1 MVDLSKSQDNET
13 GDGTTG
19 VVVLAGC
26 LLQQAEML
34 IDKGLNPHS
43 IMEGYDKAVEKCV
56 KHLEF
61 IQTKIEP
68 TENNNEHLIKAAIT
82 ALGSKIVSKC
92 QKKLAEI
99 AVQAIMSVFD
109 SERKDVNFE
118 LIKVVGKVGG
128 SIEDTMIVNGIV
140 LDKEM
145 SHPQMDKEI
154 SDAKICILTCPFEP
168 PKPKT
173 KYEVDIKSAE
183 SYKRLYEHEQNY
195 FKDMVKQ
202 VKDSGANLVI
212 CQWGFDDEANHLLM
226 QNNIPAIRWV
236 GGSEI
241 ELIALATGGRIIPRF
256 SEIKEEK
263 LGRARVVK
271 EISSGTENE
280 KMIVI
285 EDCQVNKAV
294 TIVVRGGSTII
305 VDEAKR

>member
-34 IDKGLNPHS
+34 IDKGLNPHA
-43 IMEGYDKAVEKCV
+43 IIDGYDKAVEKCV

-61 IQTKIEP
+61 IQTKIDV

-109 SERKDVNFE
+109 AERKDVNFE

-128 SIEDTMIVNGIV
+128 SIEDTKIVNGIV
-140 LDKEM
+140 LDKEF

-154 SDAKICILTCPFEP
+154 LDAKICILTCPFEP

-173 KYEVDIKSAE
+173 KYNVDITSAE
-183 SYKRLYEHEQNY
+183 SYKRLYEHEQDY
-195 FKDMVKQ
+195 FKEMVKN

-226 QNNIPAIRWV
+226 QNQIPAVRWV
-236 GGSEI
+236 GGTEI
-241 ELIALATGGRIIPRF
+241 ELIALATGGRIVPRF

-263 LGRARVVK
+263 LGRARVIR
-271 EISSGTENE
+271 EISSGTEND

-294 TIVVRGGSTII
+294 TIIVRGGSDII